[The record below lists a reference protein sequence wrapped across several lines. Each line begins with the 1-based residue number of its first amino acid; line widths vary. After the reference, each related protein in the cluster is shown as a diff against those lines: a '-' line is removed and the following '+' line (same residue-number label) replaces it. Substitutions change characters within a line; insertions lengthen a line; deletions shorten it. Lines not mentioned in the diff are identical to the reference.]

1 MEETDE
7 TLQAVNWK
15 RGFFRSDAKQLDTN
29 LHARLDVLFARM
41 CWDMERKI
49 EARYPRFR
57 ETYVD
62 KNIRLCTMVSL
73 NYHRLIGSTMSQEWI
88 DESHA
93 YVREL
98 GIDPNALEEE
108 VDREICFLV
117 ARFRMIIDSV
127 LRRQPTSSNS
137 PDHE

>member
-1 MEETDE
+1 MEEADE
-7 TLQAVNWK
+7 TLQAVNWG
-15 RGFFRSDAKQLDTN
+15 REFFRSDAKQLDTN

-73 NYHRLIGSTMSQEWI
+73 NYHRLIGSTMTRKWV
-88 DESHA
+88 DETHTT
-93 YVREL
+93 VREL
-98 GIDPNALEEE
+98 DIDPIALEEE
-108 VDREICFLV
+108 VDRGICSV
-117 ARFRMIIDSV
+117 VIRFRMIIDSIM
-127 LRRQPTSSNS
+127 RRLPTSSNS